1 MSIWIVL
8 WPLFFF
14 VHNSPTFKKLFPEYV
29 DKYEEQLAAEQPK
42 LEQDTSAATQDG
54 LLNPLLEKQ
63 GEKAEL
69 KRIEAPKELNNKRKQ
84 SFPVWLL
91 LLLVS
96 IFGVVMALPL
106 LQL

>member
-1 MSIWIVL
+1 MFL
-8 WPLFFF
+8 LF
-14 VHNSPTFKKLFPEYV
+14 HNSPTFKKVFPEYL

-42 LEQDTSAATQDG
+42 LEQDTSAPTQRG
-54 LLNPLLEKQ
+54 LLSPLLEKQ
-63 GEKAEL
+63 GAKAEL
-69 KRIEAPKELNNKRKQ
+69 KKIEALKELNNRRKQ
-84 SFPVWLL
+84 SFPVWWL